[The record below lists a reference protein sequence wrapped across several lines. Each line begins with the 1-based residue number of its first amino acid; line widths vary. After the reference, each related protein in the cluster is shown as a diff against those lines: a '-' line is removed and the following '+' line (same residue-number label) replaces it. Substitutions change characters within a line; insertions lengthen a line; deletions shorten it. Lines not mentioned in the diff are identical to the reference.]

1 MRTCRVCKESKP
13 DEDFN
18 KDRNECREC
27 QKKLQK
33 SRYWAK
39 KGQVADVIEKTCS
52 TCGFILPISKFD
64 TQCGTRD
71 GYRTIC
77 KDCCNKRR
85 KEWRYRV
92 GEDKP
97 ASSTHAR
104 NVYLGITIGEEV
116 ACRYFKNPIRAP
128 YGTSGYDL
136 ICQNGFKIDV
146 KLATLGKNG
155 SWTFGIR
162 NRTGEKPDYY
172 LLLAMESIDVL
183 TPRHIWLIPVDA
195 VIGRHKLGDKICF
208 GVSKNTVSKIAKY
221 EKPIDRLQCICG
233 SLHQPDEYIN
243 LEITS
248 S

>member
-1 MRTCRVCKESKP
+1 MKTCRVCEESKP

-71 GYRTIC
+71 GYRTVC
-77 KDCCNKRR
+77 RDCCNKRR
-85 KEWRYRV
+85 KEWRYRT
-92 GEDKP
+92 GEYKP
-97 ASSTHAR
+97 ASPTHAR
-104 NVYLGITIGEEV
+104 NVYLGIIIGEEV
-116 ACRYFKNPIRAP
+116 ACRYFKNPVRAP

-146 KLATLGKNG
+146 KLSTTGKNG
-155 SWTFGIR
+155 SWSFGIK
-162 NRTGEKPDYY
+162 NRSGEKPDYY
-172 LLLAMESIDVL
+172 LLLAMESMEVL
-183 TPRHIWLIPVDA
+183 TPRHIWLIPA
-195 VIGRHKLGDKICF
+195 SAIIGRHKICDKVCF
-208 GVSKNTVSKIAKY
+208 GVSPSTINKLEKY
-221 EKPIDRLQCICG
+221 EKPIDRLECICKTMI
-233 SLHQPDEYIN
+233 DEK
-243 LEITS
+243 
-248 S
+248 